1 MKLNPNLSSM
11 QPQISKRSVDEY
23 GYPLYLD
30 AENDTALS
38 KAFVEVID
46 YYAALEAQS
55 PKEAVFHSDQPWVDC
70 PDAWAISESEI
81 EHPWL
86 PHPPNPPT
94 PEAVAKAQFV
104 DKTYQWNGSA
114 AAKATRSQ
122 PRN

>member
-1 MKLNPNLSSM
+1 MKLNPKQTLI
-11 QPQISKRSVDEY
+11 QPLISEYLQDMSV
-23 GYPLYLD
+23 
-30 AENDTALS
+30 
-38 KAFVEVID
+38 
-46 YYAALEAQS
+46 
-55 PKEAVFHSDQPWVDC
+55 
-70 PDAWAISESEI
+70 SESEI

-114 AAKATRSQ
+114 AAKAARSQ